1 MSHFY
6 LTLPSNSSMDY
17 YPENTVARY
26 TTKLGNAIELE
37 GDWEVGLLEMST
49 PLELVNIVEE
59 RCYYIIYVNRRYH
72 NRISIPTAYYRS
84 IRPLLNDMHRQQ
96 RTQAPIPDGQPLMVQ
111 FQYSGRKVALKLDP
125 GHVHGEIAVRFS
137 EDLANIL
144 GFNDAVRYALDT
156 TAPRIVSLN
165 LNDIFSMYVYCD
177 LVEHVVVGDT
187 KVPLLRIVDKPL
199 AKNRHM
205 HTIFNPMLYVPLQKK
220 NFDTVE
226 INIMTDTGEP
236 MPFRAGKSFVVL
248 EFRRTIHPYLAL

>member
-1 MSHFY
+1 
-6 LTLPSNSSMDY
+6 
-17 YPENTVARY
+17 
-26 TTKLGNAIELE
+26 
-37 GDWEVGLLEMST
+37 
-49 PLELVNIVEE
+49 
-59 RCYYIIYVNRRYH
+59 
-72 NRISIPTAYYRS
+72 
-84 IRPLLNDMHRQQ
+84 
-96 RTQAPIPDGQPLMVQ
+96 MVQ
-111 FQYSGRKVALKLDP
+111 FQYIGRKVAFKLDP
-125 GHVHGEIAVRFS
+125 DHVHGEIAVRFS

-144 GFNDAVRYALDT
+144 GFSETVRYVLDT

-165 LNDIFSMYVYCD
+165 LDDIFSMYVYCD

-205 HTIFNPMLYVPLQKK
+205 HMIFNPILYVPLQKK

-248 EFRRTIHPYLAL
+248 AL

>member
-1 MSHFY
+1 MSRFY

-17 YPENTVARY
+17 YPENSVARY
-26 TTKLGNAIELE
+26 TTKLANTIELE
-37 GDWEVGLLEMST
+37 GEWEVGLLEMST
-49 PLELVNIVEE
+49 PSELVNIVEE

-72 NRISIPTAYYRS
+72 NRISIGILPKHS
-84 IRPLLNDMHRQQ
+84 PLLNEMHRQQ

-111 FQYSGRKVALKLDP
+111 FQYIGRKVAFKLDP
-125 GHVHGEIAVRFS
+125 DHVHGEIAVRFS

-144 GFNDAVRYALDT
+144 GFSETVRYALDT

-165 LNDIFSMYVYCD
+165 LDDIFSMYVYCD

-205 HTIFNPMLYVPLQKK
+205 HTIFNPILYVPLQKK

>member
-1 MSHFY
+1 
-6 LTLPSNSSMDY
+6 
-17 YPENTVARY
+17 
-26 TTKLGNAIELE
+26 
-37 GDWEVGLLEMST
+37 
-49 PLELVNIVEE
+49 
-59 RCYYIIYVNRRYH
+59 
-72 NRISIPTAYYRS
+72 
-84 IRPLLNDMHRQQ
+84 MHRQQ

-111 FQYSGRKVALKLDP
+111 FQYIGRKVAFKLDP
-125 GHVHGEIAVRFS
+125 NHVHGEIAVRFS

-144 GFNDAVRYALDT
+144 GFSDT

-165 LNDIFSMYVYCD
+165 LDDIFSMYVYCD

-205 HTIFNPMLYVPLQKK
+205 HTIFNPILYVPLQEK

-248 EFRRTIHPYLAL
+248 EFRRTIHQYLAL